1 MKRLKTKEGMTL
13 VETMVSILLVMIML
27 TMVVA
32 VVSPAFKVFIR
43 MQRLQFA
50 QMILDNVEEDMKAE
64 LRDATT
70 YVKIYETDGENGT
83 GIIDKDG
90 VNKGE
95 VLEYVNTEGYIVLV
109 SANGCAATN
118 IYRGNTKSGQYD
130 LVPKGQLLY
139 RYYLNTKSVE
149 GQRATY
155 NYTMD
160 GEPSARAAT
169 TAFGSGYYMGS
180 YLKIAFAFYGET
192 CNNGDTIN
200 GIKVS
205 AYLYDSSEMKDEDL
219 VAQED
224 FVIDFRYKVVRE
236 DGNTAVAGTTESSP

>member
-64 LRDATT
+64 LSDATT

-118 IYRGNTKSGQYD
+118 IYRGNT
-130 LVPKGQLLY
+130 
-139 RYYLNTKSVE
+139 
-149 GQRATY
+149 
-155 NYTMD
+155 
-160 GEPSARAAT
+160 
-169 TAFGSGYYMGS
+169 
-180 YLKIAFAFYGET
+180 
-192 CNNGDTIN
+192 
-200 GIKVS
+200 
-205 AYLYDSSEMKDEDL
+205 
-219 VAQED
+219 
-224 FVIDFRYKVVRE
+224 
-236 DGNTAVAGTTESSP
+236 

>member
-155 NYTMD
+155 NSCYSCCTSD
-160 GEPSARAAT
+160 
-169 TAFGSGYYMGS
+169 SG
-180 YLKIAFAFYGET
+180 
-192 CNNGDTIN
+192 
-200 GIKVS
+200 
-205 AYLYDSSEMKDEDL
+205 
-219 VAQED
+219 
-224 FVIDFRYKVVRE
+224 IDWIY
-236 DGNTAVAGTTESSP
+236 